1 MAETA
6 LQVFLKEV
14 YFDEPTLRR
23 AMYGYVVSIV
33 RMNTSSDA
41 QVYITSPSFPTAKR
55 DGKRKTHDCMYAW
68 DGTGKLV
75 FSGPLETFDSLDIDL
90 YFIRDRSKV
99 REAGE
104 LLEELFS
111 DDGGPGST
119 FLEGAAS
126 IGTEVLSELTEAVAL
141 AQPAGQVLKLG
152 GEVAKIIGG
161 ALKKKGDRTLIHA
174 SGTLTREQLQAHR
187 ERYSDAALD
196 ESHTWGRHR
205 GDKGYFRIDI
215 VQREVEDASTSVN
228 MVEFPKAVIERLDRA
243 INKRTGMN

>member
-1 MAETA
+1 MSETA
-6 LQVFLKEV
+6 VQVFLKEV

-23 AMYGYVVSIV
+23 SMWGYVVSIL

-41 QVYITSPSFPTAKR
+41 QVYITSPAFRTAKR
-55 DGKRKTHDCMYAW
+55 DGKRKTHDCVYSW

-75 FSGPLETFDSLDIDL
+75 FSGPLENFDSLDIDL

-126 IGTEVLSELTEAVAL
+126 IGSEVLGELTDAVAL
-141 AQPAGQVLKLG
+141 SQPAGQVLKLG

-161 ALKKKGDRTLIHA
+161 ALKKKGDRTMIHA
-174 SGTLTREQLQAHR
+174 SGTLTREGLQAHQ
-187 ERYSDAALD
+187 ERYSDVELG
-196 ESHTWGRHR
+196 ESHTWGRHK

-215 VQREVEDASTSVN
+215 VQREVDDASKSVN
-228 MVEFPKAVIERLDRA
+228 LVEFPRAVVERLDHA
-243 INKRTGMN
+243 INKRTNIK